1 MSAVVIRFFAACA
14 DMEPTPGAI
23 RTLQHLV
30 RRTKR
35 VATLERL
42 VMRIVIALVAAA
54 LLGACASQPVYRQ
67 AEPALSPVPAVDTE
81 RYLGRWYEIA
91 RYPNGFQKECE
102 AVTATYSRRDD
113 GLIKVVNACGAIE
126 GSRAREAVGRA
137 KIVDPQSNA
146 KLKVSFFGPF
156 WGDYWIIDLK
166 DDYSRA
172 IVGEPSGRYLWV
184 LARAPAVTDA
194 ERAEILATLDNLG
207 YPTEPLHFT
216 RH

>member
-1 MSAVVIRFFAACA
+1 MRFVIALFAAAILAACA
-14 DMEPTPGAI
+14 SE
-23 RTLQHLV
+23 
-30 RRTKR
+30 
-35 VATLERL
+35 
-42 VMRIVIALVAAA
+42 
-54 LLGACASQPVYRQ
+54 PVYRR
-67 AEPALSPVPAVDTE
+67 AEPPLNAAPAVEID

-102 AVTATYSRRDD
+102 AVTAAYSRRED

-126 GSRAREAVGRA
+126 GSRARTAVGRA

-156 WGDYWIIDLK
+156 WGDYWIVDLK
-166 DDYSRA
+166 EDYARA

-184 LARAPAVTDA
+184 LAREPALSEA
-194 ERAEILATLDNLG
+194 ERADILATLDRLG
-207 YPTEPLHFT
+207 YPSEPLHFT

>member
-1 MSAVVIRFFAACA
+1 
-14 DMEPTPGAI
+14 
-23 RTLQHLV
+23 
-30 RRTKR
+30 
-35 VATLERL
+35 
-42 VMRIVIALVAAA
+42 MRYVIAILAAA
-54 LLGACASQPVYRQ
+54 VLSACASQPVYRR
-67 AEPALSPVPAVDTE
+67 AEPPLAAVPAVDAD

-91 RYPNGFQKECE
+91 RYPNGFQKDCE

-113 GLIKVVNACGAIE
+113 GLIKVVNACGAVE

-137 KIVDPQSNA
+137 KIVDAQSNA

-184 LARAPAVTDA
+184 LARDPAITDDD
-194 ERAEILATLDNLG
+194 RADIVAALDRLG
-207 YPTEPLHFT
+207 YPAEPLRFT

>member
-1 MSAVVIRFFAACA
+1 MRF
-14 DMEPTPGAI
+14 
-23 RTLQHLV
+23 
-30 RRTKR
+30 
-35 VATLERL
+35 
-42 VMRIVIALVAAA
+42 VMALLAAA
-54 LLGACASQPVYRQ
+54 FLCGCASQPVYRE
-67 AEPALSPVPAVDTE
+67 AEPALAAVPTVDPD

-91 RYPNGFQKECE
+91 RYPNSFQKECE

-137 KIVDPQSNA
+137 KVVDQQSNA

-184 LARAPAVTDA
+184 LARDPAITEA
-194 ERAEILATLDNLG
+194 ERADIIATLDRLG
-207 YPTEPLHFT
+207 YPAEPLHFT

>member
-1 MSAVVIRFFAACA
+1 MRVVIAFFAA
-14 DMEPTPGAI
+14 
-23 RTLQHLV
+23 V
-30 RRTKR
+30 
-35 VATLERL
+35 
-42 VMRIVIALVAAA
+42 
-54 LLGACASQPVYRQ
+54 LLAACASQPVHRR
-67 AEPALSPVPAVDTE
+67 AEPPLTAVPAVDAD

-102 AVTATYSRRDD
+102 AVTATYSKRED

-156 WGDYWIIDLK
+156 WGDYWIVDLK
-166 DDYSRA
+166 EDYSRA

-184 LARAPAVTDA
+184 LARTSAVTEE
-194 ERAEILATLDNLG
+194 ERADLLATLDRLG
-207 YPTEPLHFT
+207 YPAEPLHFT

>member
-1 MSAVVIRFFAACA
+1 MRF
-14 DMEPTPGAI
+14 
-23 RTLQHLV
+23 
-30 RRTKR
+30 
-35 VATLERL
+35 
-42 VMRIVIALVAAA
+42 VIAALAAA
-54 LLGACASQPVYRQ
+54 LLAACASQPVYRR
-67 AEPALSPVPAVDTE
+67 AEPPLAAVSSVDVD
-81 RYLGRWYEIA
+81 RYLGRWYEVA
-91 RYPNGFQKECE
+91 RYPNSFQKECE

-126 GSRAREAVGRA
+126 ASRARQAVGRA
-137 KIVDPQSNA
+137 RIVDAQSNA

-184 LARAPAVTDA
+184 LARNPAITA
-194 ERAEILATLDNLG
+194 EDRADILATLNRLG
-207 YPTEPLHFT
+207 YPAAPLHFT